1 MIVRWREPG
10 RPDRPIGSRRR
21 HFSPIRRPIA
31 GAFWWVSSITVSY
44 TVVSPTVAFHRF
56 FGDDRVQI
64 NVSARH
70 GQLSNATQSK
80 IVSKVSRLKR
90 YFSRLTALNVM
101 VDLENPSLPAVEVIA
116 SAEEFHEMVS
126 REHAAQLWRSVD
138 GAVQKL
144 EQQLRK
150 HKEKVL
156 DQKRVA
162 ARRS

>member
-1 MIVRWREPG
+1 M
-10 RPDRPIGSRRR
+10 
-21 HFSPIRRPIA
+21 
-31 GAFWWVSSITVSY
+31 
-44 TVVSPTVAFHRF
+44 
-56 FGDDRVQI
+56 QI